1 MLRFSNFLRNTT
13 IHFPMCLYLVTCLMR
28 VMVSLLCR
36 SQGQAISSPFVA
48 MGRDLDEST
57 VAHSD
62 TKINWPIKSDLE
74 NDIQVGITMNI

>member
-1 MLRFSNFLRNTT
+1 MASDMLDIVCDILG
-13 IHFPMCLYLVTCLMR
+13 
-28 VMVSLLCR
+28 MVSDMIGIA
-36 SQGQAISSPFVA
+36 SVAI
-48 MGRDLDEST
+48 GRDLDEST

>member
-1 MLRFSNFLRNTT
+1 MFVVARDSFRA
-13 IHFPMCLYLVTCLMR
+13 ME
-28 VMVSLLCR
+28 
-36 SQGQAISSPFVA
+36 SPFVA
-48 MGRDLDEST
+48 RGRDLDEST

>member
-1 MLRFSNFLRNTT
+1 MGGRAWEEAHGRQRMQS
-13 IHFPMCLYLVTCLMR
+13 CV
-28 VMVSLLCR
+28 
-36 SQGQAISSPFVA
+36 AI
-48 MGRDLDEST
+48 GRDLDEST

>member
-1 MLRFSNFLRNTT
+1 MWASSIRFANNHR
-13 IHFPMCLYLVTCLMR
+13 
-28 VMVSLLCR
+28 
-36 SQGQAISSPFVA
+36 QAPKVWRPLSGTAVA

-57 VAHSD
+57 VVHSD

>member
-1 MLRFSNFLRNTT
+1 
-13 IHFPMCLYLVTCLMR
+13 MR
-28 VMVSLLCR
+28 C
-36 SQGQAISSPFVA
+36 VA

-74 NDIQVGITMNI
+74 NDIQVGITMNF

>member
-1 MLRFSNFLRNTT
+1 M
-13 IHFPMCLYLVTCLMR
+13 
-28 VMVSLLCR
+28 
-36 SQGQAISSPFVA
+36 GGDDGVA

-74 NDIQVGITMNI
+74 NDIQVGITMNF